1 MEASSRSPAMLLK
14 LLFILISLSLLSN
27 ALFYAIYKH
36 ERKTH
41 FETMRTLTQCQAEL
55 KSTQENL
62 IKYTQLYS
70 ELKSR
75 CELDKK
81 KIEQRYTA
89 LLKKATEPIP
99 QISIPNTTNE
109 CEALKEMIDE
119 ASKHFSP

>member
-1 MEASSRSPAMLLK
+1 MSWAVSLALIVASGLLAVG
-14 LLFILISLSLLSN
+14 LFI
-27 ALFYAIYKH
+27 
-36 ERKTH
+36 ERKMHLQTA
-41 FETMRTLTQCQAEL
+41 ERLSQCKAEL
-55 KSTQENL
+55 QSTQENL

-70 ELKSR
+70 ELKNK

-81 KIEQRYTA
+81 KIEQRYTI

-99 QISIPNTTNE
+99 QISILPHTDE

>member
-1 MEASSRSPAMLLK
+1 MTKALLLACGVVYF
-14 LLFILISLSLLSN
+14 LLIG
-27 ALFYAIYKH
+27 AWFY

-41 FETMRTLTQCQAEL
+41 SQTLEKLSMCKAEL
-55 KSTQENL
+55 QATQENL

-70 ELKSR
+70 ELKSK

-89 LLKKATEPIP
+89 LLKKASEPIP
-99 QISIPNTTNE
+99 QVSIPPHTDE
-109 CEALKEMIDE
+109 CEALKEMLNE

>member
-1 MEASSRSPAMLLK
+1 MLLK
-14 LLFILISLSLLSN
+14 LLSILFALSLLSN
-27 ALFYAIYKH
+27 ALFYALYKH

-55 KSTQENL
+55 KSTQESL

-70 ELKSR
+70 ELKSK

-99 QISIPNTTNE
+99 QVSIPTHTDE
-109 CEALKEMIDE
+109 CEALKEMLNE